1 MRLERVLK
9 SYKLFNDFY
18 IIISISNLDTSV
30 SGADAGQ
37 KILLK
42 AIYTFLFIIWHIF
55 LKATWKWNYTMA
67 LIGELIM
74 INTP

>member
-1 MRLERVLK
+1 MRLEIVLK

-42 AIYTFLFIIWHIF
+42 AIYTFFLFII
-55 LKATWKWNYTMA
+55 
-67 LIGELIM
+67 
-74 INTP
+74 